1 MGRRDSSDDDR
12 DRAGGTPK
20 TTLQVSNLTRNCK
33 EDHLKEIFGNFG
45 KVMAVHL
52 AIDKEVA
59 LPKGYGYVDYEHKE
73 EADAAL
79 VSMNGGQIDG
89 NVIKIEFVFIPTGK
103 EKPKEKEP
111 PKKTRGRSR
120 SRDDKKRPAKKH
132 ARRNS
137 SSSSSG
143 SSSSS
148 PSPPPRKKR

>member
-1 MGRRDSSDDDR
+1 MGRRDDSDDER
-12 DRAGGTPK
+12 VTPK

-59 LPKGYGYVDYEHKE
+59 LPKGYGYVDYEHKD

-79 VSMNGGQIDG
+79 ASMNGGQIDG

-103 EKPKEKEP
+103 EKAKEKERP
-111 PKKTRGRSR
+111 AAQEDGKKPKEDAPKKTS
-120 SRDDKKRPAKKH
+120 
-132 ARRNS
+132 
-137 SSSSSG
+137 
-143 SSSSS
+143 
-148 PSPPPRKKR
+148 

>member
-79 VSMNGGQIDG
+79 MSMNGGQIDG
-89 NVIKIEFVFIPTGK
+89 NVIKIEFVFIPTGDKKKKAK
-103 EKPKEKEP
+103 EKEKEP
-111 PKKTRGRSR
+111 PKKTRARS
-120 SRDDKKRPAKKH
+120 
-132 ARRNS
+132 
-137 SSSSSG
+137 
-143 SSSSS
+143 
-148 PSPPPRKKR
+148 

>member
-1 MGRRDSSDDDR
+1 MGRRDDSDDDR
-12 DRAGGTPK
+12 ATPK

-79 VSMNGGQIDG
+79 MSMNGGQIDG
-89 NVIKIEFVFIPTGK
+89 NIIKIEFVFIPTGK
-103 EKPKEKEP
+103 KEEPKKKPDP
-111 PKKTRGRSR
+111 PKKNRGRSR
-120 SRDDKKRPAKKH
+120 SRDRDEKKRPAKKH
-132 ARRNS
+132 S
-137 SSSSSG
+137 
-143 SSSSS
+143 
-148 PSPPPRKKR
+148 

>member
-59 LPKGYGYVDYEHKE
+59 LPKGYGYVDYEHKD

-79 VSMNGGQIDG
+79 RSMQGGQIDG
-89 NVIKIEFVFIPTGK
+89 NVIKIEFVSIPK

-111 PKKTRGRSR
+111 PKKTTRRSR
-120 SRDDKKRPAKKH
+120 SRDEKKRPAKKK
-132 ARRNS
+132 RDS
-137 SSSSSG
+137 SSSSS
-143 SSSSS
+143 SSSSR
-148 PSPPPRKKR
+148 SPPPRKKR